1 MSVFSV
7 CDRRVNHKEG
17 AVQRRCSK
25 IDAYSD
31 IHFEKHL
38 HFSGRELIIT
48 LFASLFTSL
57 CLLLTLPLLSVSNT
71 AKTSAL
77 CRWVSLSRLPTT
89 GSSLNG
95 HLMRH
100 TVKRKRSSCRKRT
113 LFPTWFLIPPPLDL
127 SVPFSCLSICCHQ
140 QHFCKTE
147 DCSLWGLFVLQ
158 IRLKN
163 SKELQNEYQ
172 RHVLYSWWWAQFC
185 SGTDIKERNKTT
197 LQINKKCVGI
207 WWDVAADKS
216 LQMFK

>member
-1 MSVFSV
+1 MLSLLSVFSV

-17 AVQRRCSK
+17 AAQRRRSK

-31 IHFEKHL
+31 IHFAKHL

-48 LFASLFTSL
+48 LFASLFTAL
-57 CLLLTLPLLSVSNT
+57 CLPLTLPLLSVSNT

-100 TVKRKRSSCRKRT
+100 TVKRKRSSCRKRA

-147 DCSLWGLFVLQ
+147 DCSFVA
-158 IRLKN
+158 K
-163 SKELQNEYQ
+163 
-172 RHVLYSWWWAQFC
+172 
-185 SGTDIKERNKTT
+185 
-197 LQINKKCVGI
+197 
-207 WWDVAADKS
+207 
-216 LQMFK
+216 